1 MGETLTTSGVDAEA
15 GATEAADTRLAEAVL
30 RKDRKATAEFVERHS
45 DAVYAYLRRRM
56 IPRVDLV
63 DDMLQEVFLAAW
75 RNLDRYQGNAPLKS
89 WLLGIA
95 RHKVEDHYRERLR
108 AFDSLGP
115 EEETPAAMSVTP
127 LHDARM
133 DSERMQERVSRVL
146 QQLPDVYS
154 AALLW
159 RYWEHRS
166 AAEMAERTGKTTKAV
181 ERILARAREHFKR
194 RWKHE
199 VSA

>member
-1 MGETLTTSGVDAEA
+1 MGDTLTTSGVDAEA
-15 GATEAADTRLAEAVL
+15 GAAEGADTGLAEAVL
-30 RKDRKATAEFVERHS
+30 RKDRKATAEFVERYS

-133 DSERMQERVSRVL
+133 DRERMQERVSRVL
-146 QQLPDVYS
+146 QQLPDAYS

-166 AAEMAERTGKTTKAV
+166 AAEMAARTGKTTKAV